1 MGVLKKNYTDLNDC
15 LRHIRYQVEDSRNFA
30 KNFVPKFN
38 NPIEFFFWLKPY
50 LNYQL
55 DPDGTELLQSFQTL
69 INKNYYG
76 QSGRGDCDCFTIAQ
90 LSACIE
96 QKWKECE
103 IWIKLCGRNK
113 THARH
118 IYGGVDFKGKEI
130 ALDFTN
136 KLPGVE
142 RFYPYVQKIYL
153 KKLR

>member
-96 QKWKECE
+96 QNWKGCE